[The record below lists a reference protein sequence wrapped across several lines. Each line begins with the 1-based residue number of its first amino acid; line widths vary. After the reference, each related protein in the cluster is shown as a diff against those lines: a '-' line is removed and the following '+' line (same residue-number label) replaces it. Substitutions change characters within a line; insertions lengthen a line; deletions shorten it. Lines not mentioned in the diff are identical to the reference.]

1 MGKKRGKIEKGSKW
15 ALVTGASTG
24 IGRQYAEQLAELG
37 YNLIIVSRTESAL
50 QTATTEIEEKHG
62 TKVVIKPMD
71 LAVEGGAEALF
82 EWCKA
87 EGYIVDVLINNAGMF
102 SFCDMVNT
110 PVERVKR
117 TITLHDITYTVL
129 CQLFGNDMAERGGGY
144 ILNMSSF
151 SVWMPFP
158 GLALYSA
165 SKAYTKSFSVAFAK
179 EMRYKNVWVTAV
191 CPAGIATDLYGLTKK
206 WQGIGLKLHAL
217 STPSFCARRGLNSL
231 WRKRKCIVPDWWCK
245 AFIPICLILPRFAI
259 NWLRNFTMKWQK

>member
-1 MGKKRGKIEKGSKW
+1 MKCGYVEKGNKT
-15 ALVTGASTG
+15 ALVTGASSG
-24 IGRQYAEQLAELG
+24 IGQCYAEQLASRG
-37 YNLIIVSRTESAL
+37 YNLIIVSRDGEQLNSVADKIREKEGVKVSIVVKDL
-50 QTATTEIEEKHG
+50 ATTTAAEELYEW
-62 TKVVIKPMD
+62 TKS
-71 LAVEGGAEALF
+71 
-82 EWCKA
+82 

-165 SKAYTKSFSVAFAK
+165 SKAYTKAFSVAFAK

-231 WRKRKCIVPDWWCK
+231 WRKRICIVPDWWCK
-245 AFIPICLILPRFAI
+245 AFIPICQMLPRFAM

>member
-1 MGKKRGKIEKGSKW
+1 MRKGEVVKGSKL

-37 YNLIIVSRTESAL
+37 YNLVIVSRTEEAL
-50 QTATTEIEEKHG
+50 NTAKQEIEEKHG
-62 TKVVIKPMD
+62 VKVVVKTMD
-71 LAVEGGAEALF
+71 LAVEGSAEALF

-87 EGYIVDVLINNAGMF
+87 EGHIVDVLINNAGMF
-102 SFCDMVNT
+102 SFCDMIDT

-129 CQLFGNDMAERGGGY
+129 CQLFGRDMAERGGGY

-165 SKAYTKSFSVAFAK
+165 SKAYTKAFSEPFAK
-179 EMRYKNVWVTAV
+179 EMRKRNVFVTAV
-191 CPAGIATDLYGLTKK
+191 CPAGIATDLYGLNKR

-217 STPSFCARRGLNSL
+217 SKPSFCARRGLNSL
-231 WRKRKCIVPDWWCK
+231 WRKRQCIVPDWWMRL
-245 AFIPICLILPRFAI
+245 FIPILAVLPGFVL
-259 NWLRNFTMKWQK
+259 NWLRNFTFKWQK

>member
-1 MGKKRGKIEKGSKW
+1 MRKGEVVKGSKL

-24 IGRQYAEQLAELG
+24 IGRQYSEQLADLG
-37 YNLIIVSRTESAL
+37 YNLIIVSRTEEAL
-50 QTATTEIEEKHG
+50 NKAKQEIEEKYG
-62 TKVVIKPMD
+62 VKVIVKAMD
-71 LAVEGGAEALF
+71 LATNDAADALF
-82 EWCKA
+82 GWCKE
-87 EGYIVDVLINNAGMF
+87 EGHIVDVLINNAGMF
-102 SFCDMVNT
+102 SFCDIANT
-110 PVERVKR
+110 PAERIVR
-117 TITLHDITYTVL
+117 TITLHDITNTLL

-165 SKAYTKSFSVAFAK
+165 SKAYLKSFSVAYAK

-217 STPSFCARRGLNSL
+217 STPSYCARRGLRSL
-231 WRKRKCIVPDWWCK
+231 WRKKICIVPDWWCK
-245 AFIPICLILPRFAI
+245 AFIPICDLLPRFAI

>member
-1 MGKKRGKIEKGSKW
+1 MRKGEVVKGSKL

-24 IGRQYAEQLAELG
+24 IGRQYSEQLADLG
-37 YNLIIVSRTESAL
+37 YNLIIVSRTEEVLNAAK
-50 QTATTEIEEKHG
+50 QEIEEKYG
-62 TKVVIKPMD
+62 VKVIVKTMD
-71 LAVEGGAEALF
+71 LATIDAAEALF
-82 EWCKA
+82 DWCKA
-87 EGYIVDVLINNAGMF
+87 EGHVVDVLINNAGMF
-102 SFCDMVNT
+102 SFCDMIDT
-110 PVERVKR
+110 PIERVKR

-129 CQLFGNDMAERGGGY
+129 CQLFGKDMAERGGGY

-165 SKAYTKSFSVAFAK
+165 SKAYTKAFSVAFAK

-217 STPSFCARRGLNSL
+217 STPAYCARRGLRSL
-231 WRKRKCIVPDWWCK
+231 WRKKMCIVPDWWCK
-245 AFIPICLILPRFAI
+245 AFIPICDLLPRFAI
-259 NWLRNFTMKWQK
+259 NWLRNFTMQWQK

>member
-1 MGKKRGKIEKGSKW
+1 MRKGEVVKGSKL

-24 IGRQYAEQLAELG
+24 IGRQYAEQLADLG
-37 YNLIIVSRTESAL
+37 YNLVIVSRSEDTLNEVAH
-50 QTATTEIEEKHG
+50 EIEEKHG
-62 TKVVIKPMD
+62 VKVVVKAMD

-87 EGYIVDVLINNAGMF
+87 DGYVVDVLINNAGMF

-110 PVERVKR
+110 PIERVKR

-129 CQLFGNDMAERGGGY
+129 CQLFGKDMAERGGGY

-179 EMRYKNVWVTAV
+179 EMRYQNVWVTAV

-206 WQGIGLKLHAL
+206 WQGIGLKWHAL
-217 STPSFCARRGLNSL
+217 SSPSFCARQGLRAL
-231 WRKRKCIVPDWWCK
+231 WRKKQCIVPDWWCK
-245 AFIPICLILPRFAI
+245 AFIPICEMLPRFAL

>member
-1 MGKKRGKIEKGSKW
+1 MCRSWKIEKGSKL

-37 YNLIIVSRTESAL
+37 YNLIIVSRTEEAL
-50 QTATTEIEEKHG
+50 NTAKSEIEEKHG
-62 TKVVIKPMD
+62 INVVVKPMD
-71 LAVEGGAEALF
+71 LAVDGAAEELF
-82 EWCKA
+82 NWSKA
-87 EGYIVDVLINNAGMF
+87 EGYNVDVLINNAGMF

-110 PVERVKR
+110 PIERVKR

-129 CQLFGNDMAERGGGY
+129 CQLFGKDMAERGGGY

-165 SKAYTKSFSVAFAK
+165 SKAYTKAFSVAFAK
-179 EMRYKNVWVTAV
+179 EMRERNVWVTAV
-191 CPAGIATDLYGLTKK
+191 CPAGIATDLYGLNKE

-217 STPSFCARRGLNSL
+217 SKPTFCARRGLNSL

-245 AFIPICLILPRFAI
+245 AFIPICQMLPRFAM
-259 NWLRNFTMKWQK
+259 NWLRNFTAKWQK

>member
-1 MGKKRGKIEKGSKW
+1 MKVLI
-15 ALVTGASTG
+15 TGTTQG
-24 IGRQYAEQLAELG
+24 IGKAIAELFLKENHTVIG
-37 YNLIIVSRTESAL
+37 IDRQSASITDDNYTHY
-50 QTATTEIEEKHG
+50 QCDIRDYEKLPDI
-62 TKVVIKPMD
+62 T
-71 LAVEGGAEALF
+71 
-82 EWCKA
+82 
-87 EGYIVDVLINNAGMF
+87 DVNILINNAGMF

-129 CQLFGNDMAERGGGY
+129 CQLFGKDMAERGGGY

-217 STPSFCARRGLNSL
+217 SSPAFCARRGLRSL
-231 WRKRKCIVPDWWCK
+231 WRKRMCIVPDWWCK
-245 AFIPICLILPRFAI
+245 AFIPICGALPRFAL